1 MACCRDAPIFG
12 SFFMAENSWNG
23 FLRLSLVSCPITL
36 SLVAEENELTE
47 KEHRAFEA
55 MASKIIDLDH
65 FVSRTEVDTLYLGTS
80 YYVQAEGELA
90 AESLRVIA
98 EKMAAKGLAGIARV
112 TLHNR
117 KRLIMFEPRGAGMVM
132 FMLHNADEVRAAG
145 FDTKRQEN
153 IDPEMLDI
161 TENIVERR
169 KTAFDPA
176 ALLDKP

>member
-1 MACCRDAPIFG
+1 MAQK
-12 SFFMAENSWNG
+12 SWNG
-23 FLRLSLVSCPITL
+23 FLRLSLVSCPINL
-36 SLVAEENELTE
+36 SLVTEENEQTE
-47 KEHRAFEA
+47 KEQGAFEA

-65 FVSRTEVDTLYLGTS
+65 FVSRGEIDTLYLGTS

-90 AESLRVIA
+90 ADSLRVIA
-98 EKMAAKGLAGIARV
+98 EKMTAQGLAAIGRV

-117 KRLIMFEPRGAGMVM
+117 KRLVMFEPRGAGMVM
-132 FMLHNADEVRAAG
+132 FVLHNADEMRAAG

-161 TENIVERR
+161 TDSIIERR